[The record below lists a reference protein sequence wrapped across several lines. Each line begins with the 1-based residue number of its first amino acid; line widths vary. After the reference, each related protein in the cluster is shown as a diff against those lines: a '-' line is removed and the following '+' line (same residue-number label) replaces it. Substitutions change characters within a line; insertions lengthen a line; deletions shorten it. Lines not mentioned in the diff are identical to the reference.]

1 MKKPALPST
10 TLIYLAISGLA
21 ALAITV
27 AGIIPSYR
35 ALASIKNRI
44 AEKQAEIER
53 QEALFPLFMS
63 LIKEVQEKTPEGFA
77 IPDGH
82 QVAPRELN
90 QLENLFFQLANRYN
104 IDLQEVLP
112 DTQSYLEESR
122 LLKIELVFAG
132 RFEDIRLMLYRI
144 CGLPY
149 LEQIER
155 IAMHPHE
162 AGSLRVRLRMALRQ
176 R

>member
-10 TLIYLAISGLA
+10 TLIYLVISALA
-21 ALAITV
+21 AFAITV

-35 ALASIKNRI
+35 ALASIKSRI
-44 AEKQAEIER
+44 AAKQMEIER
-53 QEALFPLFMS
+53 QEALFPLFMT
-63 LIKEVQEKTPEGFA
+63 LIKEVQEKTPKGFA
-77 IPDGH
+77 VPDDD

-90 QLENLFFQLANRYN
+90 QLENLFFQMADHYHLN
-104 IDLQEVLP
+104 LQEVLP

-122 LLKIELVFAG
+122 LLKIELVFTG
-132 RFEDIRLMLYRI
+132 RFENIRLLMYRI

-155 IAMHPHE
+155 ITIQSHE
-162 AGSLRVRLRMALRQ
+162 NGTLRVRLRLALRQ
-176 R
+176 H